1 LAIAYIITGVLPAPL
16 IPYGGFVV
24 VFMDCKYCI
33 AFILKNGNTP
43 SFTKV
48 SYLSVA
54 SLDTVDS
61 SSSLASPSDQECG
74 VLGYNSVDL
83 LCSSCDALVQFR
95 LGHHSEDC
103 KKCCKQ
109 DGDAGLQSQSKY
121 PRAILEVCG

>member
-1 LAIAYIITGVLPAPL
+1 MAIAYIITGVLPAPL

-33 AFILKNGNTP
+33 AFILKNGNTS

-61 SSSLASPSDQECG
+61 SSSLASPSDQE
-74 VLGYNSVDL
+74 SVINRSGIWPL
-83 LCSSCDALVQFR
+83 RPNPKLR
-95 LGHHSEDC
+95 LKLHPE
-103 KKCCKQ
+103 
-109 DGDAGLQSQSKY
+109 LQ
-121 PRAILEVCG
+121 PG